1 MFFRPFL
8 MISDSFKKSFL
19 IKIYFLPH
27 ILKFQDAPGEDK
39 DKDKEGEDKSE
50 KKDGSDE
57 PMDTSKPPETE
68 IKKENGNTES
78 TPKDRLIK
86 DGSDAKASL

>member
-1 MFFRPFL
+1 MDFE
-8 MISDSFKKSFL
+8 KKLHFS
-19 IKIYFLPH
+19 H
-27 ILKFQDAPGEDK
+27 VLKFQDAPGEE
-39 DKDKEGEDKSE
+39 KDKEKDGEDKSE

-68 IKKENGNTES
+68 IKKENGNAES

-86 DGSDAKASL
+86 DGKLQAAAAGGM